1 MRCWREECGFTLVEL
16 LAAFA
21 VMAVVLGGALAVHRS
36 ALQAY
41 LVGSNKVEV
50 QQAARVALQ
59 RVAREI
65 RNACL
70 PAGPTPQIVTA
81 AAEHSLTFTYLE
93 GGVCSAV
100 TYTNTVVANTLTRN
114 GAVVVAGVWALTFT
128 YRDSNDAVTA
138 LLANVRRIDIT
149 IETQTEDPLVAGR
162 GGVQDVRSHV
172 VTSARIRNLIP

>member
-21 VMAVVLGGALAVHRS
+21 VLAVVLGGALAVHRS

-41 LVGSNKVEV
+41 LAGSNKTEV

-70 PAGPTPQIVTA
+70 PAGGQIVTA
-81 AAEHSLTFTYLE
+81 ATATSLTFTYLE
-93 GGVCSAV
+93 GGVCADV

-114 GAVVVAGVWALTFT
+114 GVAVVAGVRALSFT
-128 YRDSNDAVTA
+128 YRDSNDNVTA
-138 LLANVRRIDIT
+138 TAANVRRIDIT

-162 GGVQDVRSHV
+162 GGIQDVRSHV
-172 VTSARIRNLIP
+172 VTSARIRNL